1 MKDLS
6 VFDVQEALRQHR
18 DYGHDVLSNP
28 RQAILEGIPYQSR
41 ISTSLILR
49 PDGTAFDNSTLKSLL
64 MQSERP
70 VVSLLSS
77 SYNKNRHKPYKV
89 AVDVGI
95 PTVTIPHRPN
105 DDNYDHGSHFSFWGI
120 GSTAKDHAP
129 RLHFRDDYDDKERW
143 LEGLASTPH
152 EALDNHVTSRFK
164 TVGLHR
170 EPNGLDNFTYNL
182 TYPQTW
188 GDFKTPFNLKEALYD
203 LSNFHRDNGK
213 HLSIVPFSNHIKVYQ
228 PGMRSIDESRHY
240 IYYPETEQLHK
251 VGE

>member
-1 MKDLS
+1 MNPEIEQLKADLERCKTENTYLRKLLNQGAFIVIQMEKAGDEMAKDL
-6 VFDVQEALRQHR
+6 EK
-18 DYGHDVLSNP
+18 Y
-28 RQAILEGIPYQSR
+28 
-41 ISTSLILR
+41 
-49 PDGTAFDNSTLKSLL
+49 
-64 MQSERP
+64 
-70 VVSLLSS
+70 
-77 SYNKNRHKPYKV
+77 
-89 AVDVGI
+89 
-95 PTVTIPHRPN
+95 
-105 DDNYDHGSHFSFWGI
+105 
-120 GSTAKDHAP
+120 
-129 RLHFRDDYDDKERW
+129 HFRDDYDDKERW